1 MLKKFS
7 LKTRMLV
14 SICSVAFFAFAVTI
28 AFVSIKASNMAKT
41 EAMDKAEQI
50 AYRYSGVVKT
60 EIELALNASRTL
72 AQIFVGLK
80 KSETMP
86 ERKVLDKIII
96 QILED
101 NPSFLGVWTCWEP
114 DALDGRDKEYAGT
127 PGHDTTGRYIPYW
140 YRDGG
145 TTALD
150 ALLDYDK
157 EGAGDYYLLA
167 LQSGLE
173 TIVNPYVYP
182 VGGKDV
188 LITSVVAPI
197 KYKGKVIG
205 VAGVDFSLDTFTK
218 LVKSIKPFETGNT
231 ALISNIGTYV
241 AHIDP
246 TKSGQ
251 DIGSSAKWSEAKK
264 AIQSGQILNQEDYS
278 NTLKSDIQRIFV
290 PVNLGLTV
298 TPWSFLINIP
308 MDKVLEKADGIMYAS
323 IVIGV
328 ISLMILLIIVL
339 LIANGIAN
347 PLNQLANSLGTGAD
361 QIASASGQVSTSSQ
375 SMAESASDQA
385 ASIEETSSSIEEM
398 SSMTKQNAQNAGQA
412 DSLMKEAN
420 QVVNTANESMEQLT
434 HSMED
439 ISKASE
445 ETSKI
450 IKTIDEIAFQ
460 TNLLALNAAVEAARA
475 GEAGAGF
482 AVVADE
488 VRNLAMRAAD
498 AAKNTAELIEGTVK
512 KVNDGSQ
519 LVSITNDSFSKVA
532 DSTGKVGE
540 LVAEISQ
547 ASSEQ
552 SNGIE
557 QINTAI
563 STMDKT
569 VQQNAASAEESA
581 SASEEMNAQA
591 EQLRDYV
598 SELVMLV
605 TGKLDKNIRTTRNY
619 RGNTFVQPSNN
630 SNVRKKK
637 MLDHNSKEVQSN
649 QVIPFD
655 EDENFKDF

>member
-1 MLKKFS
+1 MFKGFS
-7 LKTRMLV
+7 LKTKMLI
-14 SICSVAFFAFAVTI
+14 SICSIAFIAFAVTI
-28 AFVSIKASNMAKT
+28 AFVSIRASNMAKT
-41 EAMDKAEQI
+41 EAMDKAEHM
-50 AYRYSGVVKT
+50 AYRYSGVVKA
-60 EIELALNASRTL
+60 EIEIALDASRTL
-72 AQIFVGLK
+72 AHAFMGLK
-80 KSETMP
+80 ESETMP
-86 ERKVLDKIII
+86 ERSVLDKVLI
-96 QILED
+96 QILEN

-114 DALDGRDKEYAGT
+114 DALDGKDKEYANT
-127 PGHDTTGRYIPYW
+127 PGHDSTGRYIPYW

-145 TTALD
+145 STALD
-150 ALLDYDK
+150 ALLDYDT
-157 EGAGDYYLLA
+157 EGAGDYYLLS
-167 LQSGLE
+167 LRSGLE

-205 VAGVDFSLDTFTK
+205 VAGIDFALDTFSK
-218 LVKSIKPFETGNT
+218 LVQDIKPFETGNA
-231 ALISNIGTYV
+231 ALISYAGTYV
-241 AHIDP
+241 AHVDS
-246 TKSGQ
+246 TKAGK

-264 AIQSGQILNQEDYS
+264 AIQSGKMLIQEDYS
-278 NTLKSDIQRIFV
+278 KVAGSDIKRVFV

-298 TPWSFLINIP
+298 TPWSLLINIP
-308 MDKVLEKADGIMYAS
+308 MDKVLEKANGIMYAS
-323 IVIGV
+323 IGIGA
-328 ISLMILLIIVL
+328 ISLVVLLVIVL

-347 PLNQLANSLGTGAD
+347 PLKQLAESLGAGAD
-361 QIASASGQVSTSSQ
+361 QIADASSQVSTSSQ
-375 SMAESASDQA
+375 SMAVGASDQA

-398 SSMTKQNAQNAGQA
+398 SSMTKQNAQNANQA
-412 DSLMKEAN
+412 NNLMKDAN
-420 QVVNTANESMEQLT
+420 QVVNTANKSMEQLT

-512 KVNDGSQ
+512 KVDDGSQ
-519 LVSITNDSFSKVA
+519 LVSTTNDAFSKVA

-552 SNGIE
+552 SDGIE
-557 QINTAI
+557 QINKAI
-563 STMDKT
+563 AAMDKT

-598 SELVMLV
+598 GDLVELV
-605 TGKLDKNIRTTRNY
+605 TGKKGQDAT
-619 RGNTFVQPSNN
+619 PS
-630 SNVRKKK
+630 
-637 MLDHNSKEVQSN
+637 LATE
-649 QVIPFD
+649 
-655 EDENFKDF
+655 

>member
-1 MLKKFS
+1 MLKGFS
-7 LKTRMLV
+7 LKARMLI
-14 SICSVAFFAFAVTI
+14 SICSIAFLAFAVTI
-28 AFVSIKASNMAKT
+28 IFVSIRAGNMAKT
-41 EAMDKAEQI
+41 EAMDKAEQM
-50 AYRYSGVVKT
+50 AYRYGGVVKA
-60 EIELALNASRTL
+60 EIDVALDASRTL
-72 AQIFVGLK
+72 AQVFMGLK
-80 KSETMP
+80 KSEDIP
-86 ERKVLDKIII
+86 ERKVLDKVLI

-114 DALDGRDKEYAGT
+114 NALDGRDKEFAST
-127 PGHDTTGRYIPYW
+127 LGHDSTGRYIPYW

-157 EGAGDYYLLA
+157 EGIGDYYLLS
-167 LQSGLE
+167 LRSGLE
-173 TIVNPYVYP
+173 TIINPYVYP
-182 VGGKDV
+182 IGGKDV

-205 VAGVDFSLDTFTK
+205 VAGIDFALDTFSK
-218 LVKSIKPFETGNT
+218 LVQDIKPFETGNA
-231 ALISNIGTYV
+231 ALISYAGTYV

-246 TKSGQ
+246 AKAGK

-264 AIQSGQILNQEDYS
+264 AIQSGRMLIQEDYS
-278 NTLKSDIQRIFV
+278 KIAKSDIERIFV

-298 TPWSFLINIP
+298 TPWSLLINIP
-308 MDKVLEKADGIMYAS
+308 MNKVLEKADGIMYAS
-323 IVIGV
+323 IAIGA
-328 ISLMILLIIVL
+328 ISLVILLIIVL

-347 PLNQLANSLGTGAD
+347 PLNKIAESLGIGAD

-375 SMAESASDQA
+375 SMAVGASDQA

-398 SSMTKQNAQNAGQA
+398 SSMTKQNAENAGQA
-412 DSLMKEAN
+412 DNLMQEAN
-420 QVVNTANESMEQLT
+420 KVVITANKSMEQLI

-439 ISKASE
+439 IFKASE

-519 LVSITNDSFSKVA
+519 LVTTTNDAFCKVA
-532 DSTGKVGE
+532 ESTGKVGD

-547 ASSEQ
+547 ASREQ
-552 SNGIE
+552 SDGIE

-563 STMDKT
+563 STMEKT

-598 SELVMLV
+598 GDLVKLV
-605 TGKLDKNIRTTRNY
+605 TGKSEQEAAPHPHNAMKMVSPKQRNL
-619 RGNTFVQPSNN
+619 
-630 SNVRKKK
+630 K
-637 MLDHNSKEVQSN
+637 MLSRQGKEVRPD

-655 EDENFKDF
+655 NTEDRKDF

>member
-1 MLKKFS
+1 MLNKFS
-7 LKTRMLV
+7 LKTKMLV
-14 SICSVAFFAFAVTI
+14 SICSVAFLAFAVTI

-50 AYRYSGVVKT
+50 AYRYSGVVKA
-60 EIELALNASRTL
+60 EIEVALDASRTL
-72 AQIFVGLK
+72 AQTFVGLK
-80 KSETMP
+80 KSEIMP

-114 DALDGRDKEYAGT
+114 DALDGRDKEYVNKT
-127 PGHDTTGRYIPYW
+127 GHDATGRYIPYW

-157 EGAGDYYLLA
+157 EGIGDYYLLS
-167 LQSGLE
+167 LRSGLE

-197 KYKGKVIG
+197 KYRGKVVG
-205 VAGVDFSLDTFTK
+205 VAGIDFSLDTFTK
-218 LVKSIKPFETGNT
+218 MVQGIKPFETGNT
-231 ALISNIGTYV
+231 ALISNVGTYV
-241 AHIDP
+241 ANIDP
-246 TKSGQ
+246 AKAGQ

-264 AIQSGQILNQEDYS
+264 AIQSGEMLSQDDYS
-278 NTLKSDIQRIFV
+278 NTLKSNIHRVFV

-298 TPWSFLINIP
+298 TPWSFLINVP
-308 MDKVLEKADGIMYAS
+308 MEKVLEKAKGIMYAS
-323 IVIGV
+323 ILIGA
-328 ISLMILLIIVL
+328 ISLVILLIIVL

-347 PLNQLANSLGTGAD
+347 PLNQIANSLGTGAD

-375 SMAESASDQA
+375 SMAVGASDQA

-412 DSLMKEAN
+412 DNLMKEAN
-420 QVVNTANESMEQLT
+420 LIVNTANESMEQLT

-439 ISKASE
+439 ITKASE

-512 KVNDGSQ
+512 KVNDGSE
-519 LVSITNDSFSKVA
+519 LVSTTNDAFSKVA
-532 DSTGKVGE
+532 GSTGKVGE

-552 SNGIE
+552 SEGIE

-598 SELVMLV
+598 GDLVLLV
-605 TGKLDKNIRTTRNY
+605 TGNRNQDVNASTSRSVKPAY
-619 RGNTFVQPSNN
+619 QQTKSSDLGN
-630 SNVRKKK
+630 KKK
-637 MLDHNSKEVQSN
+637 LTHNPKEIRPD

-655 EDENFKDF
+655 DDDFKDF

>member
-1 MLKKFS
+1 MFKGFS

-14 SICSVAFFAFAVTI
+14 SICSIAFLAFAVTI
-28 AFVSIKASNMAKT
+28 AFVSIKASDMAKT
-41 EAMDKAEQI
+41 EALDKAEQI
-50 AYRYSGVVKT
+50 AYRYSGVVKS
-60 EIELALNASRTL
+60 EIDIALDAARTL
-72 AQIFVGLK
+72 AQTFVGLK
-80 KSETMP
+80 KSEAMP
-86 ERKVLDKIII
+86 ERKVLDKILI

-101 NPSFLGVWTCWEP
+101 NPSFLGVWTAWESN
-114 DALDGRDKEYAGT
+114 ALDGKDKEFAET
-127 PGHDTTGRYIPYW
+127 PGHDKTGRYIPYW

-150 ALLDYDK
+150 ALVDYDK

-167 LQSGLE
+167 QRSGQE
-173 TIVNPYVYP
+173 TIVEPYVYS

-205 VAGVDFSLDTFTK
+205 VAGIDFSLDTFSK
-218 LVKSIKPFETGNT
+218 LIQKIKPFETGNA
-231 ALISNIGTYV
+231 ALISNIGSYV
-241 AHIDP
+241 AHVDP
-246 TKSGQ
+246 AKAGT
-251 DIGSSAKWSEAKK
+251 DIGNSAKWTEAKQ
-264 AIQSGQILNQEDYS
+264 AIQSGSMLIQEG
-278 NTLKSDIQRIFV
+278 DIERIFV

-308 MDKVLEKADGIMYAS
+308 MEKVLEKANGIMYAS
-323 IVIGV
+323 IIIGV
-328 ISLMILLIIVL
+328 ISLVILLIVVL
-339 LIANGIAN
+339 LIANGLAN
-347 PLNQLANSLGTGAD
+347 PLKQIASSLGTGAD
-361 QIASASGQVSTSSQ
+361 QIADASSQVSTSSQ
-375 SMAESASDQA
+375 SMAVGASDQA

-398 SSMTKQNAQNAGQA
+398 SSMTKQNAQNAGEA
-412 DSLMKEAN
+412 DNLMKEAN
-420 QVVNTANESMEQLT
+420 QVVNTANESMEKLT

-450 IKTIDEIAFQ
+450 VKTIDEISFQ

-512 KVNDGSQ
+512 KVDEGSK
-519 LVSITNDSFSKVA
+519 LVSTTNEAFSKVA
-532 DSTGKVGE
+532 DSTGKVGD

-552 SNGIE
+552 SDGIE

-581 SASEEMNAQA
+581 AASEEMNAQA

-598 SELVMLV
+598 GELVTLV
-605 TGKLDKNIRTTRNY
+605 TGKSDQATGMQTSRSINRAAP
-619 RGNTFVQPSNN
+619 Q
-630 SNVRKKK
+630 RKSQKFTK
-637 MLDHNSKEVQSN
+637 SKALLHHNKEVKSD

-655 EDENFKDF
+655 DDEFKDF